1 MHSPIDGIFDEAEN
15 RYLKPEE
22 LQTVGHYVAS
32 IAERISA
39 YRALRDQELEL
50 IQQAADQLQL
60 EMPSIETAALERA
73 IKNGMLTLR
82 HCGMAMLLDD
92 QNFVQQ
98 RLLNWLK
105 DSIELHQTQ
114 SGEAAFFQLMKQ
126 QLRLSLNAQQVALL
140 EPFFSLVET
149 VIPAQESEEM
159 LTIAG
164 IF

>member
-1 MHSPIDGIFDEAEN
+1 MHSPLDGIFDEAEN

-22 LQTVGHYVAS
+22 LQTIGHYVAS
-32 IAERISA
+32 IAERMSA
-39 YRALRDQELEL
+39 YRALRDRELEV
-50 IQQAADQLQL
+50 IQQAADQVQL
-60 EMPSIETAALERA
+60 EMPSIETAELERT

-92 QNFVQQ
+92 PSFVQK

-114 SGEAAFFQLMKQ
+114 GADAAFFELMKQ
-126 QLRLSLNAQQVALL
+126 QLQLSLNAQQMALL
-140 EPFFSLVET
+140 EPFFNQVEAVMPT
-149 VIPAQESEEM
+149 QEEEM
-159 LTIAG
+159 LTVAG